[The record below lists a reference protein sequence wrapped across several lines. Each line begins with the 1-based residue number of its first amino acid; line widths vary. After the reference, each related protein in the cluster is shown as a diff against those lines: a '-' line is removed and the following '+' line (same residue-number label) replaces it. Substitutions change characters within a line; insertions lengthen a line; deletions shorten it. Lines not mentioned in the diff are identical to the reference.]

1 MPKTGPSRNFSRYS
15 LFNKT
20 KDPIPEKKKPVT
32 PSDEELIARFQEG
45 DVYAF
50 DTIVHRYKDPLLN
63 FVYHFLGDRIDAED
77 VVQETFVR
85 VYRNKHMYRNIA
97 KFSTWIYTIA
107 SNLAKTELRRR
118 KRRRL
123 FSISQMG
130 YDNKDYDVPDPL
142 RTADLQVDGT
152 MKEVFIRKEIDAL
165 PVKFKEV
172 VVLRDI
178 DEFSYEEI
186 SDILKIPIG
195 TVKSRVNRGRM
206 RLQKRLGDLLEN

>member
-1 MPKTGPSRNFSRYS
+1 
-15 LFNKT
+15 L
-20 KDPIPEKKKPVT
+20 T
-32 PSDEELIARFQEG
+32 PSDEELIERFQGG

-50 DTIVHRYKDPLLN
+50 EMIVNRYKDPLLN

-77 VVQETFVR
+77 VVQETFLR
-85 VYRNKHMYRNIA
+85 VYRNKHLYRNIA

-107 SNLAKTELRRR
+107 GNLAKTELRRR

-130 YDNKDYDVPDPL
+130 FDNKDFDVPDPL
-142 RTADLQVDGT
+142 RTADVVVDGD
-152 MKEVFIRKEIDAL
+152 MKEAFIRKEIDAL

-195 TVKSRVNRGRM
+195 TVKSRVNRGRL

>member
-1 MPKTGPSRNFSRYS
+1 M
-15 LFNKT
+15 
-20 KDPIPEKKKPVT
+20 EKRKPLT
-32 PSDEELIARFQEG
+32 PSDEELIERFQGG

-50 DTIVHRYKDPLLN
+50 EMIVNRYKDPLLN

-77 VVQETFVR
+77 VVQETFLR
-85 VYRNKHMYRNIA
+85 VYRNKHLYRNIA

-107 SNLAKTELRRR
+107 GNLAKTELRRR

-130 YDNKDYDVPDPL
+130 FDNKDFDVPDPL
-142 RTADLQVDGT
+142 RTADVVVDGD
-152 MKEVFIRKEIDAL
+152 MKEAFIRKEIDAL

-195 TVKSRVNRGRM
+195 TVKSRVNRGRL
-206 RLQKRLGDLLEN
+206 RLQKRLGDLLDN

>member
-1 MPKTGPSRNFSRYS
+1 
-15 LFNKT
+15 LFNKAKEST
-20 KDPIPEKKKPVT
+20 VEKRKPAT
-32 PSDEELIARFQEG
+32 PSDEELIERFQKG

-50 DTIVHRYKDPLLN
+50 ETVVNRYKDPLLN

-77 VVQETFVR
+77 VVQETFLR
-85 VYRNKHMYRNIA
+85 VYRNKHLYRNIA

-107 SNLAKTELRRR
+107 GNLAKTELRRR
-118 KRRRL
+118 KRRKL

-130 YDNKDYDVPDPL
+130 FDNKDYDVPDPL
-142 RTADLQVDGT
+142 RTADLVVDGD
-152 MKEVFIRKEIDAL
+152 MKEAFIRKEIDAL

-195 TVKSRVNRGRM
+195 TVKSRVNRGRL
-206 RLQKRLGDLLEN
+206 RLQRRLGDLLEN